1 MKNLLGIHHVTAI
14 TSDAKKIYEFY
25 TRVLGMRL
33 VKKNV
38 NQDDIKTYH
47 LFFADDLGSPGTD
60 MTFFDFKGISA
71 KQEGNNEIAR
81 TGFRVLSDAAL
92 EYWMKRFDHYEIK
105 HSPIKTL
112 FSRKYI
118 EFEDFDRQKYALY
131 SDENIDGVSGGKP
144 WQWGPVPNE
153 YAIIGLGPITLRVH
167 DVNQMHQILTQ
178 IMKFKHSDS
187 FNQYLL
193 YETGQGG
200 NGASVIVE
208 WSENPVFAHQGYGA
222 VHHVAFRVEDTDHL
236 LDWKAYFD
244 ELNLHNS
251 GYVDR
256 HYFESLYIRLYPN
269 ILFELATDGPGFIDD
284 QETYETLGQTL
295 TLPPH
300 LRQYKEYVYE
310 TLKPF
315 DSSMKKPMVKEYF
328 ND

>member
-25 TRVLGMRL
+25 TQILGMRL

-47 LFFADDLGSPGTD
+47 LFFADDIGSPGTD
-60 MTFFDFKGISA
+60 MTFFDFQGISA

-81 TGFRVLSDAAL
+81 TGFRVTSDAAL
-92 EYWMKRFDHYEIK
+92 DYWLQRFAHYDIK
-105 HSPIKTL
+105 HSEIKTR
-112 FSRKYI
+112 FKRKYI
-118 EFEDFDRQKYALY
+118 EFEDFDQQKYALY
-131 SDENIDGVSGGKP
+131 SDENVPGVAAGTP

-153 YAIIGLGPITLRVH
+153 YAIVGLGPITLRVS
-167 DVNQMHQILTQ
+167 DVNQMHQILVQ
-178 IMKFKHSDS
+178 IMKFEHKDSD
-187 FNQYLL
+187 NQYLL
-193 YETGQGG
+193 YETGAGG
-200 NGASVIVE
+200 NGASVIIE
-208 WSENPVFAHQGYGA
+208 WSKNPVIAHQGYGA
-222 VHHVAFRVEDTDHL
+222 VHHVAFRVEDTNHL
-236 LDWKAYFD
+236 LEWKEYFD
-244 ELNLHNS
+244 QLNLRNS

-300 LRQYKEYVYE
+300 LRQYEDYVYE

-315 DSSMKKPMVKEYF
+315 DSSMEKPMKKEYF

>member
-25 TRVLGMRL
+25 TQILGMRL

-38 NQDDIKTYH
+38 NQDDIETYH

-60 MTFFDFKGISA
+60 MTFFDFKNISA
-71 KQEGNNEIAR
+71 KQEGNNEISK
-81 TGFRVLSDAAL
+81 TSFRVPSDQAL
-92 EYWMKRFDHYEIK
+92 EYWMKRFDHYNIK
-105 HSPIKTL
+105 HSEIKSL
-112 FSRKYI
+112 FNRKYI
-118 EFEDFDRQKYALY
+118 EFEDFDKQQYALF
-131 SDENIDGVSGGKP
+131 SDEGIAGVKP
-144 WQWGPVPNE
+144 GVPWKFGPVPHE
-153 YAIIGLGPITLRVH
+153 FSIIGLGPIFLRVH
-167 DVNQMHQILTQ
+167 DVNHMHQALVSILN
-178 IMKFKHSDS
+178 FKHIDS
-187 FNQYLL
+187 FNEYLL

-208 WSENPVFAHQGYGA
+208 LSNNRLLAQQGYGS
-222 VHHVAFRVEDTDHL
+222 VHHVAFRTSDTTHL
-236 LDWKAYFD
+236 LAWKEHFD
-244 ELNLHNS
+244 DLGLQNS

-256 HYFESLYIRLYPN
+256 HYFESVYIRLYPN

-300 LRQYKEYVYE
+300 LRQHQDFVEK

-315 DSSMKKPMVKEYF
+315 DSTIDKPFEKEYF

>member
-25 TRVLGMRL
+25 TQILGMRL

-60 MTFFDFKGISA
+60 MTFFDFKDIPA

-81 TGFRVLSDAAL
+81 TGFRVKDDAAL
-92 EYWMKRFDHYEIK
+92 DYWLKRFKHYNIK
-105 HSPIKTL
+105 HSAIQSR
-112 FSRKYI
+112 FNRKYI
-118 EFEDFDRQKYALY
+118 EFEDFDQQKYALY
-131 SDENIDGVSGGKP
+131 SDENILGIAGGKP

-153 YAIIGLGPITLRVH
+153 YAIIGLGPVSLRVH
-167 DVNQMHQILTQ
+167 DVNQMHQVLTQ
-178 IMKFKHSDS
+178 IMKFEHKDSDGK
-187 FNQYLL
+187 YLL

-200 NGASVIVE
+200 NGASIIVE
-208 WSENPVFAHQGYGA
+208 WSQNRVLAQQGYGA
-222 VHHVAFRVEDTDHL
+222 VHHVAFRVEDTEHL
-236 LDWKAYFD
+236 LDWKDYFD
-244 ELNLHNS
+244 KLKLNNS

-256 HYFESLYIRLYPN
+256 HYFESVYIRLYPN

-300 LRQYKEYVYE
+300 LRQHKDFVYE
-310 TLKPF
+310 TLQPF
-315 DSSMKKPMVKEYF
+315 DSTITKPMDKEYF